1 MEGIKKDILIA
12 NKLARMQ
19 KEINALKPA
28 DCDALCAAL
37 AQAQEAFTA
46 AKQTYE
52 VAEQDFLN
60 ATEQYNIAVADEGEA
75 EAVLNEVLQGNTECK
90 AGCEPLP
97 AGQACQDECDA
108 EFNVGEAQ
116 ATLDAAVQATADAL
130 NIKNAA
136 ETTLEQAE
144 EARTAAGLAEKDAS
158 EAVDSAG
165 CIC

>member
-1 MEGIKKDILIA
+1 MEGIKKEILIA

-60 ATEQYNIAVADEGEA
+60 AIYEKFFQGFATKVADF
-75 EAVLNEVLQGNTECK
+75 
-90 AGCEPLP
+90 PM
-97 AGQACQDECDA
+97 
-108 EFNVGEAQ
+108 AQ
-116 ATLDAAVQATADAL
+116 SLINAKRKFIR
-130 NIKNAA
+130 NNKN
-136 ETTLEQAE
+136 
-144 EARTAAGLAEKDAS
+144 
-158 EAVDSAG
+158 
-165 CIC
+165 